1 MIWKIDIRRNGR
13 LRGLF
18 NQLET
23 TPGDKKYY
31 FQMLTRILNNLV
43 RNYVSRNQYRFNK
56 TRKKLGVSLTHQNY
70 VPKNVRPFFPRYP
83 FCQLDIRIKG
93 IQRNFRP
100 IVIVPKSSKYLAIPV
115 DKKSFQK
122 SPRSF
127 RGLFKPKGKNVL
139 ARNKGRGKLEIL
151 YALTRQAYQP
161 MQKGMLPDE
170 RELLS
175 QAYFRLL
182 KHIREPEY
190 DPDVNK

>member
-13 LRGLF
+13 LRELF
-18 NQLET
+18 NELAT
-23 TPGDKKYY
+23 TVGDRNYY
-31 FQMLTRILNNLV
+31 IQIMTRILTNLV
-43 RNYVSRNQYRFNK
+43 REHVSRNQYRFNK
-56 TRKKLGVSLTHQNY
+56 TRKKLGVSLTHENY
-70 VPKNVRPFFPRYP
+70 VPKNVRPFFPKYP
-83 FCQLDIRIKG
+83 LCQLDIRIKG

-100 IVIVPKSSKYLAIPV
+100 IVIVPKSAKYLTIPV
-115 DKKSFQK
+115 DRKSFQK

-127 RGLFKPKGKNVL
+127 NGLFKPKNKNVL
-139 ARNKGRGKLEIL
+139 ARNKGRGELEIL
-151 YALTRQAYQP
+151 YALTRQVYQP

>member
-13 LRGLF
+13 LRELF
-18 NQLET
+18 SKTIKTSANR
-23 TPGDKKYY
+23 KYY
-31 FQMLTRILNNLV
+31 IQFLTRILNNLV
-43 RNYVSRNQYRFNK
+43 RDYVSRNQYRFNK

-70 VPKNVRPFFPRYP
+70 VPKNVRPFFPKYP
-83 FCQLDIRIKG
+83 FCHLDIRIKG

-115 DKKSFQK
+115 DRKSFQK

-127 RGLFKPKGKNVL
+127 SGLFKPKGKNVL
-139 ARNKGRGKLEIL
+139 ARNKGRRKLEIL
-151 YALTRQAYQP
+151 YALTRQVYQP